1 MKKFNP
7 MIRFICILFSVTWSL
22 VLSAQVTVSGGHLKP
37 EQALMDIRHYT
48 VSLEVSPEK
57 QSYKGFAEISLN
69 LASSSGM
76 LVFNLDNRFTISR
89 VTVNGKQKSY
99 THENGL
105 IHIPGNPD
113 FPQGQLLVRID
124 YGGQPMIA
132 KNPPWDGGIQWAK
145 DSLGRPWIAM
155 SCQTD
160 GAQIFFPCKDHPS
173 DEPNEGADLIIT
185 VPKGLVVAGPGLL
198 VKTSSSGK
206 KSTFHWKTNYTIS
219 NYCILFNVGNYK
231 VVTRTYTTVLGNKVP
246 MQYYV
251 LDYNLPKA
259 DKLLDL
265 FERSTHML
273 EKYFGEYPWAK
284 EKMAIAETPH
294 LGMEHQ
300 TMIAYG
306 NKYRYTK
313 VGDVDFDW
321 LLHHEFGHEW
331 WANKVSNKDWAH
343 MWIQEG
349 ICSFGDALFTEDF
362 GGRQAYLDRMKNAA
376 IRTQNKLPVVQGEEV
391 DSRQTYQP
399 DIYGKGAFF
408 MHTLRF
414 VIGDSIFFPAL
425 KGFATDPKYTYDN
438 MVTTDDV
445 MNYFNTASRKNL
457 KPLFDLFIYSTDKLT
472 INLKQTGLNTYLI
485 SFLNMDMTL
494 PLEVQTSSGKQR
506 IMVDKKP
513 VEISSDSFPVI
524 DPDCYYLKKI
534 VFE

>member
-1 MKKFNP
+1 MVKSFV
-7 MIRFICILFSVTWSL
+7 IVCSFFYAFSSV
-22 VLSAQVTVSGGHLKP
+22 AQVSVSGGRLKP
-37 EQALMDIRHYT
+37 EQAAMDIRHYT
-48 VSLEVSPEK
+48 VNLDVSPETE
-57 QSYKGFAEISLN
+57 SYKGFTEIALN
-69 LASSSGM
+69 LLSTSPT
-76 LVFNLDNRFTISR
+76 LIFNLDNRFTVSKI
-89 VTVNGKQKSY
+89 TVNGKQKTF
-99 THENGL
+99 THQNGL
-105 IHIPGNPD
+105 ISIPGSPD
-113 FPQGQLLVRID
+113 FAAGKQLVRIN
-124 YGGQPMIA
+124 YGGKPMVA
-132 KNPPWDGGIQWAK
+132 KNPPWDGGIQWTK

-155 SCQTD
+155 SCQSD

-173 DEPNEGADLIIT
+173 DEPNEGADLVIT

-231 VVTRTYTTVLGNKVP
+231 LVSRSYTSVLGNKVP

-265 FERSTHML
+265 FERSSHML
-273 EKYFGEYPWAK
+273 EKYFGEYPWVK
-284 EKMAIAETPH
+284 EKIAIAETPH

-306 NKYRYTK
+306 NKYRYAK
-313 VGDVDFDW
+313 VGNVDFDW

-349 ICSFGDALFTEDF
+349 ICSFGDALFYEDF
-362 GGRQAYLDRMKNAA
+362 GGRQAYIDRMKTTA
-376 IRTQNKLPVVQGEEV
+376 IHTQNKLPVVQGEEI

-408 MHTLRF
+408 MHTLRY

-438 MVTTDDV
+438 MVTTVDV

-457 KPLFDLFIYSTDKLT
+457 KPLFDLFIYTTDKLT
-472 INLKQTGLNTYLI
+472 INVKQSGLNTFLI
-485 SFLNMDMTL
+485 SFTNMEMTL
-494 PLEVQTSSGKQR
+494 PLEVQTSAGRQTILVS
-506 IMVDKKP
+506 KKP
-513 VEISSDSFPVI
+513 VEIKSDQMPVI
-524 DPDCYYLKKI
+524 DPDSYYLKKLI
-534 VFE
+534 IE